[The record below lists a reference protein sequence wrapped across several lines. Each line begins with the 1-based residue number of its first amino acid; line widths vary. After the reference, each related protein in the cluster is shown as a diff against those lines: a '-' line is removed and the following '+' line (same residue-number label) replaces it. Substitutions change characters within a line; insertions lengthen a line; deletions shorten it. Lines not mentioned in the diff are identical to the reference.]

1 MLVEKIN
8 YAISNIVC
16 YTFIHLEMKKGSWTI
31 WYQKKKMPFKLKKH
45 LCERFES
52 CTTQSHISL
61 ANVCQNKIVYTE
73 CLHLGP
79 TCDAGSPTDNSEEKF
94 SELKV

>member
-1 MLVEKIN
+1 
-8 YAISNIVC
+8 
-16 YTFIHLEMKKGSWTI
+16 
-31 WYQKKKMPFKLKKH
+31 MPFKLKKH

-61 ANVCQNKIVYTE
+61 ANVCQNEIVYTE
-73 CLHLGP
+73 CLHLSP

-94 SELKV
+94 